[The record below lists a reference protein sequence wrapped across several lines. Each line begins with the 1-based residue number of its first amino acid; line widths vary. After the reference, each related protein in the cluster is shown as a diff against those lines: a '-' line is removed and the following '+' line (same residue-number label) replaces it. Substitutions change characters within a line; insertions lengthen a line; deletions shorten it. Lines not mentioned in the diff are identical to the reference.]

1 MQRYIIVETL
11 IGMAINAA
19 ISAGFA
25 IFVFGGRAEVGLWG
39 ADGLALDFV
48 PQTFMVA
55 LMSALVPSLLTRRRI
70 AAGAIHARGAPAPLP
85 RNLLLRALLLASLA
99 TILLGGGATLILAFL
114 LSGPVAFGALLP
126 LKIAYGALVSALVT
140 PLALRAA
147 LADPKMEGRS

>member
-11 IGMAINAA
+11 IGMAINAT

-25 IFVFGGRAEVGLWG
+25 FFVFGGRAEVGLWG

-70 AAGAIHARGAPAPLP
+70 AAGTIHARGAPAPLP
-85 RNLLLRALLLASLA
+85 RNLLLRALLLALLA
-99 TILLGGGATLILAFL
+99 TILLGGCAVAILASVWNETLDFSTIL
-114 LSGPVAFGALLP
+114 T
-126 LKIAYGALVSALVT
+126 LKIAYGALVGAIVT
-140 PLALRAA
+140 PLAIREA
-147 LADPKMEGRS
+147 LAE